1 MCGPVFALL
10 LGEDGHALQ
19 RRFVAV
25 EQDDAEESIALEGAI
40 GAIPVQDSMD
50 RIAD

>member
-25 EQDDAEESIALEGAI
+25 EQDDAEESIVPKGAA
-40 GAIPVQDSMD
+40 GAIPALDSMG

>member
-10 LGEDGHALQ
+10 LGEDGHAPQ

-25 EQDDAEESIALEGAI
+25 EQDDGEESIVLEG
-40 GAIPVQDSMD
+40 GAGAMPALDSMD